1 LPREEWPESFI
12 PNTTVKDVIR
22 EIPEYIPINIPFKKG
37 GPKNID

>member
-22 EIPEYIPINIPFKKG
+22 EVPEYIPIDIPFKKG
-37 GPKNID
+37 GPKNIN